1 MAKKRILIF
10 DDDLATLEVL
20 QIVLVDVGYE
30 IDISPTSHNIIE
42 RVSDFVPDLVLMD
55 HQIPDIGGVAAIKLL
70 RTYREFAKI
79 PVLLVS
85 ASNQIVSLKNVSGA
99 DDYIR
104 KPFDLGDLE
113 TLIMKYL
120 G

>member
-10 DDDLATLEVL
+10 DDDQATLEVL
-20 QIVLVDVGYE
+20 QIVLVETGYE
-30 IDISPTSHNIIE
+30 IEISETSHDIID

-55 HQIPDIGGVAAIKLL
+55 NHIPDIGGVAAIQLL
-70 RTYREFAKI
+70 RTKDEFNHI

-85 ASNQIVSLKNVSGA
+85 ASSQIVSLKKDSGA
-99 DDYIR
+99 DDYVR
-104 KPFDLGDLE
+104 KPFDLGELE
-113 TLIMKYL
+113 TLITKHL